1 MALKKKSLEYLKRYA
16 LIMVGCIIYSLG
28 VSFFLDANNIA
39 SGGVTGI
46 AIIIRYLLGFTP
58 VTNFLSEELLTGILI
73 VIINIPLFIIGF
85 IFVGKGF
92 TLSSLF
98 ATVFS
103 SALIEV
109 WNILL
114 EKFINH
120 AVTDTLI
127 AALVGGVLFGGGL
140 GLIFRMGSS
149 TGGTDILVKLL
160 RKKFR
165 YINTGIISMVIDI
178 IIVCCSF
185 AVFRD
190 FNLLCYTIIS
200 IVLFTV
206 GFDAVLYGGNSAKLV
221 YIISVEE
228 KAQEIC
234 DRITK
239 ELDVGATVTDGKG
252 AYTGDNK
259 RMILCAIKSF
269 LYPKLRDVVKEC
281 DPAAFMV
288 VTSAKEIYGEGY
300 KNHTD
305 EEL

>member
-1 MALKKKSLEYLKRYA
+1 MNKKVKNYLIRYSLIVL
-16 LIMVGCIIYSLG
+16 GCIIYSLG

-46 AIIIRYLLGFTP
+46 AIILRYLLSFTP
-58 VTNFLSEELLTGILI
+58 VTNILSEELLTGILI
-73 VIINIPLFIIGF
+73 VVINIPLFIIGF
-85 IFVGKGF
+85 KFVGKEF
-92 TLSSLF
+92 TFSSLF

-114 EKFINH
+114 EKFIKQPP
-120 AVTDTLI
+120 TDILI
-127 AALVGGVLFGGGL
+127 SALVGGVLFGGGL

-149 TGGTDILVKLL
+149 TGGTDIVVKLL

-165 YINTGIISMVIDI
+165 FINTAIISMIIDV

-200 IVLFTV
+200 IVLFTI
-206 GFDAVLYGGNSAKLV
+206 GFDVVLYGGNSAKLV

-234 DRITK
+234 DRIVK
-239 ELDVGATVTDGKG
+239 ELEISATVTDGKG

-269 LYPKLRDVVKEC
+269 LYPKLRDVVKDC

>member
-1 MALKKKSLEYLKRYA
+1 MKKKALDYLKRYS
-16 LIMVGCIIYSLG
+16 LIVLGCIIYSLG
-28 VSFFLDANNIA
+28 VSFFLDASNIA

-46 AIIIRYLLGFTP
+46 AIIIRYLLSFTP
-58 VTNFLSEELLTGILI
+58 ITNYLGEELLTGILI
-73 VIINIPLFIIGF
+73 VVINIPLFIVGF
-85 IFVGKGF
+85 IFIGKGF

-114 EKFINH
+114 EKFIQKAPADLLIS
-120 AVTDTLI
+120 AV
-127 AALVGGVLFGGGL
+127 VGGALFGAGL
-140 GLIFRMGSS
+140 GLIFRMGAS
-149 TGGTDILVKLL
+149 TGGTDIIVKLL

-165 YINTGIISMVIDI
+165 FLNTAIISMVIDI

-185 AVFRD
+185 AAFRD
-190 FNLLCYTIIS
+190 FNLLCYTIIA
-200 IVLFTV
+200 IVMFTI
-206 GFDAVLYGGNSAKLV
+206 GFDVFLYGGNSAKLV
-221 YIISVEE
+221 YIISVED
-228 KAQEIC
+228 KAQDIC
-234 DRITK
+234 DKIVK
-239 ELDVGATVTDGKG
+239 ELEISATITDGKG

-259 RMILCAIKSF
+259 RMILCAVKSF

>member
-1 MALKKKSLEYLKRYA
+1 MKKKALDYLKKYSLIVL
-16 LIMVGCIIYSLG
+16 GCIIYSLG

-46 AIIIRYLLGFTP
+46 AIIIRYLLGYTP
-58 VTNFLSEELLTGILI
+58 VTDFLSEELLTGILI
-73 VIINIPLFIIGF
+73 VVINIPLFIIGF
-85 IFVGKGF
+85 IFIGKEF

-114 EKFINH
+114 EKFIHH

-127 AALVGGVLFGGGL
+127 AAVVGGVLFGAGL

-149 TGGTDILVKLL
+149 TGGTDIIVKLL

-165 YINTGIISMVIDI
+165 YINTAIISMIIDI

-221 YIISVEE
+221 YIISVED
-228 KAQEIC
+228 KAQIIC
-234 DRITK
+234 DRIVK
-239 ELDVGATVTDGKG
+239 ELEVGATVTDGKG

-259 RMILCAIKSF
+259 RMIMCAIKNF

>member
-1 MALKKKSLEYLKRYA
+1 MKKKSLDYLKRYS
-16 LIMVGCIIYSLG
+16 LIILGCIIYSVG

-46 AIIIRYLLGFTP
+46 AIIIRSLLGLTP
-58 VTNFLSEELLTGILI
+58 ITNFLSEELLTGILI
-73 VIINIPLFIIGF
+73 VLINIPLFVIGF
-85 IFVGKGF
+85 IFVGKEF

-98 ATVFS
+98 ATVLS

-114 EKFINH
+114 EKCIISTTSD
-120 AVTDTLI
+120 VLI
-127 AALVGGVLFGGGL
+127 SARVGGVMFGGGL

-165 YINTGIISMVIDI
+165 YINTAIISMIIDV

-190 FNLLCYTIIS
+190 FDLLCYTIIS
-200 IVLFTV
+200 IVLFTI
-206 GFDAVLYGGNSAKLV
+206 GFDVVLYGGNSAKLV
-221 YIISVEE
+221 YIISVED
-228 KAQEIC
+228 KAQNIC
-234 DRITK
+234 DRIVK
-239 ELDVGATVTDGKG
+239 ELEISATITDGKG

-259 RMILCAIKSF
+259 RMILCAVKSF

-305 EEL
+305 

>member
-1 MALKKKSLEYLKRYA
+1 MNKKTLDILKRYS
-16 LIMVGCIIYSLG
+16 LIVLGCLIYSAG
-28 VSFFLDANNIA
+28 VSFFLDANDIA

-46 AIIIRYLLGFTP
+46 AIIIRSLLGLTP
-58 VTNFLSEELLTGILI
+58 ITNLLSEELLTGILI
-73 VIINIPLFIIGF
+73 VVINIPLFIIGF
-85 IFVGKGF
+85 IFVGKEF

-98 ATVFS
+98 ATLLS

-114 EKFINH
+114 EKCIITTTH
-120 AVTDTLI
+120 DVLI
-127 AALVGGVLFGGGL
+127 SALVGGVMFGGGL

-165 YINTGIISMVIDI
+165 YINTAIISMIIDI

-190 FNLLCYTIIS
+190 FDLLCYTIIS
-200 IVLFTV
+200 IVLFTI
-206 GFDAVLYGGNSAKLV
+206 GFDILLYGGNSAKLV
-221 YIISVEE
+221 YIISMED
-228 KAQEIC
+228 KAQSIC
-234 DRITK
+234 DRIVK
-239 ELDVGATVTDGKG
+239 ELEISATVTDGKG